1 MIIDR
6 RISDAIQELL
16 YGIGEDPNRDGLRDT
31 PQRVARMYAELFSGL
46 DQDPKSVLA
55 TTFDESHDEM
65 IVLRDVPFYSMC
77 EHHLLPFFGSADI
90 GYIPGERI
98 VGVSKLARAL
108 VILSR
113 RPQVQ
118 ERLTCELA
126 DALEDVLKPIGVAVR
141 IQAEHLCMTM
151 RGIKRPGSKMVTTVT
166 RGTFREN
173 HATRN
178 EFFDSIG

>member
-1 MIIDR
+1 
-6 RISDAIQELL
+6 
-16 YGIGEDPNRDGLRDT
+16 
-31 PQRVARMYAELFSGL
+31 
-46 DQDPKSVLA
+46 
-55 TTFDESHDEM
+55 
-65 IVLRDVPFYSMC
+65 MC